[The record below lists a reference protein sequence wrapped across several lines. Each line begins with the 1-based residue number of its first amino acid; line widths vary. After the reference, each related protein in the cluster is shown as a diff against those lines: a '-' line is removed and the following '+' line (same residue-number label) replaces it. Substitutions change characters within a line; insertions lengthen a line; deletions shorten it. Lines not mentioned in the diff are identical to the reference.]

1 MQLFPVKIVSPAKL
15 VFDANVE
22 QVEVPGREGDFGV
35 LAKHAPFFSML
46 RAGVITVHLAGDG
59 KKRFFVT
66 SGYAEVSPESTVILS
81 DHIEEIDFIDV
92 NEARDAYET
101 AKAAYREATDDA
113 TRNKLGRRVEA
124 ARALLDAVHGR
135 NKH

>member
-1 MQLFPVKIVSPAKL
+1 MSQLFPVKIVSPAKL

-46 RAGVITVHLAGDG
+46 RAGVITAHMAAGG

-81 DHIEEIDFIDV
+81 DHIEELEFIDRSV
-92 NEARDAYET
+92 AKEAYDVAVAAY
-101 AKAAYREATDDA
+101 KAADNDIA
-113 TRNKLGRRVEA
+113 RNKLGRRVEA

-135 NKH
+135 K